1 VTTTLLKTKL
11 YRPHVH
17 PELVQRARLLKLLDD
32 GLDRK
37 LTVVSAP
44 AGYGK
49 TTLLSAWAA
58 TCECP
63 VAWLSLDEGDNDP
76 ARFLAYLVAAV
87 QAIEATFGVEIL
99 TLLQTPQSA
108 KIDVLLPM
116 LINQLDEIAG
126 PFALAL
132 DDYHLVSSAEI
143 HRSMAFLLDHQPQ
156 AMHVVIA
163 TRVDPP
169 LPTTQ
174 LRARGQL
181 TELRQADLRFT
192 DEEAR
197 AFLRQRIGV
206 EIAACDVAILIDR
219 TEGWIAGLQLAALS
233 MRGREDVS
241 RFIAKFGDSHEY
253 IVDYFASEIL
263 VRQPDSVK
271 IFLMKTSLLEQLCGS
286 LCNALTG
293 QSEGQQT
300 LELLREANLFVFP
313 LDNERCWYRYHNL
326 FGGLLRK
333 QLQQEL
339 PEIIPELH
347 RRASRWYEEHELAD
361 QAFEHALAASDQT
374 AVARLADTY
383 IDSLWSLG
391 ENHTILRWINALSE
405 EQLRLRPELEIGLTL
420 VLVEGGRI
428 EETEARLRRIDRFLE
443 DSIKSS
449 AGESVPVYGG
459 RSLEHLQ
466 GLAEVAHAWVASI
479 RQDPRAVLE
488 HSRRALDVLTKIGYR
503 WDLPWLSSL
512 YIALSNA
519 HLQLNDQE
527 AAIQDLSEA
536 IELGKSY
543 GNYYLVLTAMTKK
556 AGALWAQGHINQ
568 AAQICQ
574 EGLRYIEQR
583 GLGQLPVIDSLL
595 ITWGFILCE
604 KGNLD
609 QAEDFIKRGLELSRM
624 ANNIYVQAWGYQ
636 EMIRLL
642 ISKGDLQSA
651 EKYLRLSDSLIGQ
664 HEIPAKFVTGTA
676 GLKILILI
684 SQGKLAEAE
693 HDLLMRGVILEGEI
707 RYPNHFLYLCLTR
720 LLLAKGN
727 LSEAE
732 MILDRLF
739 QACQSSEQV
748 VYLITVY
755 KIRSLLCMARG
766 EMPLAVES
774 LEKALELAEPEG
786 FIQTFLD
793 EGRPMSRLFH
803 EYIRRKGKSAFAR
816 RLLSAFQSGASPA
829 PVAPAGRELVEP
841 LSERES
847 EVLAMLTEGL
857 SNQVIAARLYLSLRT
872 VKFHTSNIYGKLR
885 VKTRTEAVSKARTLG
900 LIS

>member
-1 VTTTLLKTKL
+1 MTTALLKTKL

-58 TCECP
+58 ACECP
-63 VAWLSLDEGDNDP
+63 FAWLSLDEGDNDP

-87 QAIEATFGVEIL
+87 QAIEQTFGEEIL

-108 KIDVLLPM
+108 KIDELLPM

-126 PFALAL
+126 PYVLVL

-143 HRSMAFLLDHQPQ
+143 HRSMAFILDHQPQ

-163 TRVDPP
+163 TRMDPP
-169 LPTTQ
+169 LPTAQ

-197 AFLRQRIGV
+197 AFLHQRIGV
-206 EIAACDVAILIDR
+206 KIAACDVDILIDR

-241 RFIAKFGDSHEY
+241 RFIARFGDSHEY

-263 VRQPDSVK
+263 ARQPDSVK
-271 IFLMKTSLLEQLCGS
+271 IFLMKTSVLEQLCGS

-347 RRASRWYEEHELAD
+347 RRASRWYEENELKD
-361 QAFEHALAASDQT
+361 QAFEHALAANDQT
-374 AVARLADTY
+374 ALARLVDTY
-383 IDSLWSLG
+383 IDSMWSLG
-391 ENHTILRWINALSE
+391 EGHTILRWLNALSE
-405 EQLRLRPELEIGLTL
+405 EQLRVRPEMGIGMTL
-420 VLVEGGRI
+420 IMMEDGRI
-428 EETEARLRRIDRFLE
+428 EESEARLRTIDRFLE

-449 AGESVPVYGG
+449 ARESVLVYKG

-466 GLAEVAHAWVASI
+466 GLAEVSHAWVASL

-488 HSRRALDVLTKIGYR
+488 HSGRALDALIKFGYHG
-503 WDLPWLSSL
+503 DLPWLSSL
-512 YIALSNA
+512 YIALSDA

-527 AAIQDLSEA
+527 AAIRDLSEA
-536 IELGKSY
+536 IEFGKSY
-543 GNYYLVLTAMTKK
+543 DNYYMVLTAMTRK
-556 AGALWAQGHINQ
+556 AGALWEQGHINQ

-574 EGLRYIEQR
+574 EGLGYIEQR
-583 GLGQLPVIDSLL
+583 GLGQLPIIDSLL
-595 ITWGFILCE
+595 VIWGLILCE

-609 QAEDFIKRGLELSRM
+609 QAEDFIKRGPGLSRS
-624 ANNIYVQAWGYQ
+624 ATSLYVQAWGYQ

-642 ISKGDLQSA
+642 IYKGDLQSA
-651 EKYLRLSDSLIGQ
+651 EKYISLSESLIGQ
-664 HEIPAKFVTGTA
+664 HEIPAKLVTGTA
-676 GLKILILI
+676 GWKILILI

-693 HDLLMRGVILEGEI
+693 HELQLRGVNSEGEI
-707 RYPNHFLYLCLTR
+707 QYPNHFLYLCLTR

-739 QACQSSEQV
+739 QAYQPSEQV

-755 KIRSLLCMARG
+755 KLRSLLCMARG

-786 FIQTFLD
+786 FFQTFLD

-803 EYIRRKGKSAFAR
+803 EYIRRKGKSAFAG
-816 RLLSAFQSGASPA
+816 RLLSAFQPGTSPA
-829 PVAPAGRELVEP
+829 PVASAESELVEP

-847 EVLAMLTEGL
+847 EVLAMLAEGL

-872 VKFHTSNIYGKLR
+872 VKFHTSNIYGKLG
-885 VKTRTEAVSKARTLG
+885 VKTRTEAVSKARTLR